1 VKELVDRFG
10 RVHRS
15 LRVSVTDRCNIR
27 CQYCMPDGP
36 LAFLPRNELLTYEE
50 IRRFVD
56 FLSRKGI
63 RRIRLTGGEPL
74 VRAELF
80 RLVAMLKENP
90 RIESV
95 SITTNA
101 MLLADQITDLKESGL
116 DQINISLDTLREEV
130 FKTLSRRQG
139 LDLVLAGIDA
149 ALRNGYR
156 PKLNAVLVR
165 GLNEEDAISLVEF
178 ASQRSLTM
186 RFIEYMPLD
195 FDQQWNGTQMIS
207 GADLRSRLK
216 DRFGELRLTEREDA
230 ARPAQDYEIVA
241 TGGRVG
247 FIDSVTV
254 PFCSACDRLRLT
266 AEGKIRNCLF
276 GKEEWD
282 VRSALRNENHADLEA
297 VLDECLQRKFAGHGI
312 GQPGFSQP
320 DRAMHQI
327 GG

>member
-1 VKELVDRFG
+1 
-10 RVHRS
+10 
-15 LRVSVTDRCNIR
+15 
-27 CQYCMPDGP
+27 MPDGP
-36 LAFLPRNELLTYEE
+36 LAFLPRHELLTYEE

-56 FLSRKGI
+56 FVSLRGI

-80 RLVAMLKENP
+80 RLVALLKENSQ
-90 RIESV
+90 IESV

-101 MLLADQITDLKESGL
+101 MLLADQIVDLKASGL
-116 DQINISLDTLREEV
+116 DQINISLDTLREET

-139 LDLVLAGIDA
+139 IDLVLAGIDA
-149 ALRNGYR
+149 AICHGYR
-156 PKLNAVLVR
+156 PKLNAVLVK

-178 ASQRSLTM
+178 ASERFLTM

-207 GADLRSRLK
+207 GAELRSRLQE
-216 DRFGELRLTEREDA
+216 RFGELRPIARQDS
-230 ARPAQDYEIVA
+230 ARPAQDYEMVA
-241 TGGRVG
+241 TGGQVG
-247 FIDSVTV
+247 FIDSVTA

-276 GKEEWD
+276 GKEEWN
-282 VRSALRNENHADLEA
+282 VRAALRDKNDSELESI
-297 VLDECLQRKFAGHGI
+297 LDECIARKFAGHGI
-312 GQPGFSQP
+312 GQPGFAHP
-320 DRAMHQI
+320 KRTMHQI